1 LAGGK
6 VIHWWPGVEKNDPVP
21 RAHGVR
27 RAIKQSAMY
36 GDARARLPGCL
47 HLFE

>member
-1 LAGGK
+1 MRAG
-6 VIHWWPGVEKNDPVP
+6 PEP

-27 RAIKQSAMY
+27 RAIKQSAKY